1 MKPIGIVY
9 IMYEASKSTY
19 AESYFILLMQGL
31 AQHGDS
37 VLFIRV
43 TEKNANDAISITNV
57 SQHFTLV
64 NAPIGMFNYT
74 NILSLKRL
82 VRLSFA
88 DGVGHQ
94 RLIIGR
100 GINIFWTCLV
110 LGLLTKRVSGFVYDS
125 DGLSADEA
133 IEFRGSIKNSILYVP
148 ARIMEAIL
156 LWRADLV
163 LTRSEATKA
172 ILQKRM
178 PLARNRPYV
187 ELNNGSNPL
196 KYSEV
201 DFREKSKTRKELGL
215 SAMDVVFVYLGSYG
229 SQYQFEKML
238 FVFSKIQ
245 TVGHEKKLLILVPP
259 NDIEPVKRLVET
271 YDIDPQSCIVRNAEH
286 DQTPRLL
293 AAADIGFSL
302 RQESFSMKHVK
313 PLKTREYLFSGMS
326 VIYSKF
332 TGDAARLPKE
342 IGFVLEG
349 TENEDLVDLQSWVQE
364 RMLNPQFFRDLGRKF
379 ALLNLSID
387 NDVSL
392 LSGAIKKMLG
402 RDNA

>member
-1 MKPIGIVY
+1 MKPIKIVY

-19 AESYFILLMQGL
+19 AESYFIPLMQGL
-31 AQHGDS
+31 AKHKDS

-57 SQHFTLV
+57 SKHFTLV

-82 VRLSFA
+82 VRFSFA

-133 IEFRGSIKNSILYVP
+133 IEFRSSLKNSILYVP

-172 ILQKRM
+172 VLQKRM

-196 KYSEV
+196 NYGEV
-201 DFREKSKTRKELGL
+201 NFKEKAKTRKELGL
-215 SAMDVVFVYLGSYG
+215 SAMDAVFVYLGSYG

-238 FVFSKIQ
+238 LVFSKIQ
-245 TVGHEKKLLILVPP
+245 MVGHEKKLLILVPP
-259 NDIEPVKRLVET
+259 NDIEAVKRLVQT
-271 YDIDPQSCIVRNAEH
+271 YDIDPQSCIVRTAEH

-332 TGDAARLPKE
+332 TGDAARLPNE

-349 TENEDLVDLQSWVQE
+349 TEYEDLVDLQNWVQE
-364 RMLNPQFFRDLGRKF
+364 RMLKPQFFRGLGRKF

-402 RDNA
+402 RDHS

>member
-1 MKPIGIVY
+1 MKPISFVY

-19 AESYFILLMQGL
+19 AESYFIPLMQSL

-43 TEKNANDAISITNV
+43 TEKNANDPISITNV
-57 SQHFTLV
+57 SPHFALV
-64 NAPIGMFNYT
+64 HAPIGMFNYK
-74 NILSLKRL
+74 NILSLKLLIR
-82 VRLSFA
+82 SPNA
-88 DGVGHQ
+88 DGVSCQ

-100 GINIFWTCLV
+100 GINTFWTCLV
-110 LGLLTKRVSGFVYDS
+110 LGLLTQRKSGFVYDS

-148 ARIMEAIL
+148 ARMMEAIL

-163 LTRSEATKA
+163 LTRSKATRA
-172 ILQKRM
+172 VLQKRM
-178 PLARNRPYV
+178 PLARNRSYL

-196 KYSEV
+196 KYSELN
-201 DFREKSKTRKELGL
+201 FKGKTKTRKELGL
-215 SAMDVVFVYLGSYG
+215 SSTDAVFVYLGSYG
-229 SQYQFEKML
+229 PQYQFEKML
-238 FVFSKIQ
+238 LVFSRIQ
-245 TVGHEKKLLILVPP
+245 TFGHEKKLLILVPP

-271 YDIDPQSCIVRNAEH
+271 YNIDPQSCIVRNAEH
-286 DQTPRLL
+286 DQIPRLL
-293 AAADIGFSL
+293 AATDIGFSL

-349 TENEDLVDLQSWVQE
+349 TENDDLVDLQNWVQE
-364 RMLNPQFFRDLGRKF
+364 RMLKPQFFRNLGRKF

-387 NDVSL
+387 NDAYL

-402 RDNA
+402 RDDA

>member
-1 MKPIGIVY
+1 MKPLKIVY

-19 AESYFILLMQGL
+19 AESYFIPLMQGL
-31 AQHGDS
+31 AKHNDS

-43 TEKNANDAISITNV
+43 TEKNANEAISITNV

-74 NILSLKRL
+74 KILSLKRL
-82 VRLSFA
+82 VRFSFA
-88 DGVGHQ
+88 DGVAHQ

-133 IEFRGSIKNSILYVP
+133 IEFRSSLKNSILYVP

-178 PLARNRPYV
+178 PLARNRQYV

-196 KYSEV
+196 NYGEV
-201 DFREKSKTRKELGL
+201 NFREKAKTRRELGL
-215 SAMDVVFVYLGSYG
+215 SAMDAVFVYLGSFG
-229 SQYQFEKML
+229 PQYQFEKML
-238 FVFSKIQ
+238 LVFRKIQ

-271 YDIDPQSCIVRNAEH
+271 YDIDSQSCIVRNAEH

-293 AAADIGFSL
+293 AATDIGFSL

-364 RMLNPQFFRDLGRKF
+364 RMLKPQFFRDLGRKF

>member
-1 MKPIGIVY
+1 MKPIKFVY

-19 AESYFILLMQGL
+19 AESYFIPLMQGL
-31 AQHGDS
+31 TKHKDS

-43 TEKNANDAISITNV
+43 TEKNANDAISITKV

-74 NILSLKRL
+74 KIFSVKRL
-82 VRLSFA
+82 VRFSFA
-88 DGVGHQ
+88 DAVGHQ

-100 GINIFWTCLV
+100 GINIFWTCLF
-110 LGLLTKRVSGFVYDS
+110 LGLLTKRLSGFVYDS

-133 IEFRGSIKNSILYVP
+133 IEFRSSLKNSILYVP

-163 LTRSEATKA
+163 LTRSGATKA
-172 ILQKRM
+172 ILRKRM

-187 ELNNGSNPL
+187 ELNNGCNPL
-196 KYSEV
+196 NYRDVNFSEKART
-201 DFREKSKTRKELGL
+201 REEIGL
-215 SAMDVVFVYLGSYG
+215 SAMDVVFVYLGSFG
-229 SQYQFEKML
+229 PQYEFEKML
-238 FVFSKIQ
+238 LVFNKIQ
-245 TVGHEKKLLILVPP
+245 TIGHEKKLLILVPQ
-259 NDIEPVKRLVET
+259 NDIEPVKRLVEK
-271 YDIDPQSCIVRNAEH
+271 YDIDSQSCIVRNAEH

-293 AAADIGFSL
+293 AATDIGFSL

-313 PLKTREYLFSGMS
+313 PLKTREYLFSGVS

-332 TGDAARLPKE
+332 TGDASCLPQE

-349 TENEDLVDLQSWVQE
+349 TDDAVLVDLQSWVQE
-364 RMLNPQFFRDLGRKF
+364 RILKPQFFHDLGRNF

-392 LSGAIKKMLG
+392 LSGAIKRMLG
-402 RDNA
+402 RVEA

>member
-1 MKPIGIVY
+1 MKPIKIVY

-19 AESYFILLMQGL
+19 AESYFIPLMQGL
-31 AQHGDS
+31 AKTKDS
-37 VLFIRV
+37 VLFIRL

-57 SQHFTLV
+57 SQLFTLV

-82 VRLSFA
+82 VRFSFA
-88 DGVGHQ
+88 GGVGHH

-110 LGLLTKRVSGFVYDS
+110 LGLLTKRVSGFIYDS

-133 IEFRGSIKNSILYVP
+133 IEFRSSFKNSILYVP

-163 LTRSEATKA
+163 MTRSEATKA
-172 ILQKRM
+172 MLQQRM

-196 KYSEV
+196 KY
-201 DFREKSKTRKELGL
+201 REITFEEKAKTREELGL
-215 SAMDVVFVYLGSYG
+215 SAMDAVFVYLGSYG

-238 FVFSKIQ
+238 LVFSKIQ

-271 YDIDPQSCIVRNAEH
+271 YDIDPQSCIVRNAGH

-349 TENEDLVDLQSWVQE
+349 TENKDLVDLESWVQE
-364 RMLNPQFFRDLGRKF
+364 RMLKPQFFRGLGRKF

-387 NDVSL
+387 NDISL

-402 RDNA
+402 RDDA

>member
-1 MKPIGIVY
+1 MKPLKIIY

-19 AESYFILLMQGL
+19 AESYFIPLIQGL
-31 AQHGDS
+31 AKHKDS

-74 NILSLKRL
+74 KILSLKRL
-82 VRLSFA
+82 VRFSFA
-88 DGVGHQ
+88 DVVGHQ
-94 RLIIGR
+94 RLVIGR

-133 IEFRGSIKNSILYVP
+133 IEFRSSLKNSILYVP

-196 KYSEV
+196 NYGEV
-201 DFREKSKTRKELGL
+201 NFREKAKTRKELGL
-215 SAMDVVFVYLGSYG
+215 SAMDAVFVYLGSFG
-229 SQYQFEKML
+229 PQYQFEKML
-238 FVFSKIQ
+238 LVFNKIQ
-245 TVGHEKKLLILVPP
+245 TLGHEKKLLILVPP
-259 NDIEPVKRLVET
+259 NDIEPVKRLVEM
-271 YDIDPQSCIVRNAEH
+271 YDIDSQTYIVRNAEH

-302 RQESFSMKHVK
+302 RLESFSMKHVK

-332 TGDAARLPKE
+332 TGDADRFPKE

-349 TENEDLVDLQSWVQE
+349 TDDEDLVDLQSWVQA
-364 RMLNPQFFRDLGRKF
+364 RMLKTQFFRDIGRKF

-387 NDVSL
+387 HDVSL
-392 LSGAIKKMLG
+392 LSEAIKKMLG
-402 RDNA
+402 RVDA